1 MAINN
6 EDVKLYESQRLTDQ
20 DDGGGRVTGSEVIDG
35 NVNNL
40 CNEQYVR
47 LTSLSMIANKV
58 MTLTFSD
65 LRQYSVIFDRDSGGP
80 MEAQQV
86 LPFAY
91 PDDSH
96 LYRLTVRLLTVELG
110 SFAFTGKPCVI
121 TVF

>member
-80 MEAQQV
+80 IEAQQV

-96 LYRLTVRLLTVELG
+96 LYRLTVRLLTVELI
-110 SFAFTGKPCVI
+110 S
-121 TVF
+121 